1 MAPSAL
7 AWAGLGW
14 WTAST
19 ALHWATA
26 ILAGQRR
33 PLPDRLSAVSH
44 SPADFSIV
52 APMSGA
58 ADVSVAYVQA
68 LMALA
73 GAGAEVLICVAAE
86 DDGAAAPLRELWPDA
101 PILVGNDTTF
111 NPKMNNVRKGLE
123 AARRPLVALCDAGVL
138 LDAENLRRAAL
149 PLSGAVGL
157 VLALK
162 AGEAPGNFAAELERS
177 YIDCQQARFLFAAD
191 RVGITVASGGVT
203 LMSRETLERIG
214 NWRGFNR
221 WIADDYSVTRSV
233 REIGLKTTLG
243 DFMVRLPLGTRDW
256 PVVWRRQVRWARTR
270 MHLPVWPLVLWE
282 PAVGWLF
289 SGIVGASGLIGAGVS
304 AEIVVTC
311 VAAHSLLWL
320 AAEKWFMSRHGLAF
334 GWRAAAATLVREG
347 LAPALMVSALSSRAI
362 LWRGTDLGGQ
372 WRDSGE
378 RSSGAHNDGD
388 EKPAQPVSN
397 AMDMSRDIEIVNL
410 PDCVDS
416 TTAEAIEQSILA
428 RIAPGSRLIVD
439 AADVTYMGAAGV
451 RALAG
456 ILHHAET
463 VGARLVFCRFSGPAA
478 DCLVVS
484 GFSKLLDVAESLEE
498 ASLQLQSGLLADRAE
513 RLHARGTAG

>member
-1 MAPSAL
+1 MALSAL

-123 AARRPLVALCDAGVL
+123 AASRPLVALCDAGIL

-149 PLSGAVGL
+149 PLSGSVGL

-304 AEIVVTC
+304 TEIVVTC

-456 ILHHAET
+456 VLHRAET

-498 ASLQLQSGLLADRAE
+498 ARLQLQSGLLADRAE

>member
-1 MAPSAL
+1 MTAGAL

-33 PLPDRLSAVSH
+33 PPPDRLSAVSR

-58 ADVSVAYVQA
+58 SDASSAYVQA
-68 LMALA
+68 LMALSA
-73 GAGAEVLICVAAE
+73 AGAEVLICVASD
-86 DDGAAAPLRELWPDA
+86 DDGAVVPVRTLWPDA

-123 AARRPLVALCDAGVL
+123 AASRPLVALCDAGIL

-149 PLSGAVGL
+149 PLSDSVGL

-177 YIDCQQARFLFAAD
+177 YIDSQQARFLLAAD
-191 RVGITVASGGVT
+191 RIGITVASGGVT
-203 LMSRETLERIG
+203 LISRDTLQRIG

-233 REIGLKTTLG
+233 RELGLKTTLG
-243 DFMVRLPLGTRDW
+243 DFMVRLPLGAREW

-270 MHLPVWPLVLWE
+270 MHLPVWPLVVWE
-282 PAVGWLF
+282 PVIGWLL
-289 SGIVGASGLIGAGVS
+289 SGIAGTAGLIGAGVDV
-304 AEIVVTC
+304 EIVAGCAV
-311 VAAHSLLWL
+311 VHALLWM
-320 AAEKWFMSRHGLAF
+320 AGEKWFMSRHGLAF
-334 GWRAAAATLVREG
+334 GWRAAAATLVRES
-347 LAPALMVSALSSRAI
+347 LAPVLMISALSSRAI
-362 LWRGTDLGGQ
+362 IWRGTDLGGQ
-372 WRDSGE
+372 WRTTGAGE
-378 RSSGAHNDGD
+378 LGD
-388 EKPAQPVSN
+388 ELPEPAVLN
-397 AMDMSRDIEIVNL
+397 AVDMSRDIEVVDL

-416 TTAEAIEQSILA
+416 TTAELIEQSILS
-428 RIAPGSRLIVD
+428 RIVPGGRVIVD
-439 AADVTYMGAAGV
+439 GVKVTYMGAAGV

-456 ILHHAET
+456 ILHHAQIA
-463 VGARLVFCRFSGPAA
+463 GARIVFCRFGGAAA

-484 GFSKLLDVAESLEE
+484 GFSRLLDVAESVEE
-498 ASLQLQSGLLADRAE
+498 ATVRLQSGLLAKPVE
-513 RLHARGTAG
+513 SLHPRGATG

>member
-1 MAPSAL
+1 MAAGAL

-19 ALHWATA
+19 ALHWASA

-58 ADVSVAYVQA
+58 ADASTAYVQA
-68 LMALA
+68 LMALSA
-73 GAGAEVLICVAAE
+73 AGAEVLICVTSEADEAVPPVR
-86 DDGAAAPLRELWPDA
+86 ALWADA
-101 PILVGNDTTF
+101 PILVGSDTTF

-123 AARRPLVALCDAGVL
+123 AASRPLVALCDAGIL

-149 PLSGAVGL
+149 PLSDSVGL

-177 YIDCQQARFLFAAD
+177 YIDSQQARLLLAAD

-203 LMSRETLERIG
+203 LISRETLQRIG

-233 REIGLKTTLG
+233 RELGLKTTLG
-243 DFMVRLPLGTRDW
+243 DFMVRLPLGSREW
-256 PVVWRRQVRWARTR
+256 PVGWRRQVRWARTR
-270 MHLPVWPLVLWE
+270 IHLPVWPLVLWE
-282 PAVGWLF
+282 PAIGWLF
-289 SGIVGASGLIGAGVS
+289 SGMAGVAGLIGAGVS
-304 AEIVVTC
+304 AEIV
-311 VAAHSLLWL
+311 AACAIVHSLLWM
-320 AAEKWFMSRHGLAF
+320 AAEKWFMSQHGLVF

-347 LAPALMVSALSSRAI
+347 LAPALMVNALSSRAI
-362 LWRGTDLGGQ
+362 MWRGTDLGGQ
-372 WRDSGE
+372 WRESAA
-378 RSSGAHNDGD
+378 RDGGD
-388 EKPAQPVSN
+388 KAPGQAVLNSMDKPK
-397 AMDMSRDIEIVNL
+397 DIEIVNL

-416 TTAEAIEQSILA
+416 TTAEAIEHSILGRIVPGA
-428 RIAPGSRLIVD
+428 RLVVD
-439 AADVTYMGAAGV
+439 GVDVTYMGAAGV

-456 ILHHAET
+456 ILHHAQAA
-463 VGARLVFCRFSGPAA
+463 GAQLVFCRFGGPAA

-484 GFSKLLDVAESLEE
+484 GFSKLLDVAESVEE
-498 ASLQLQSGLLADRAE
+498 ATIRLRPELLAEPAG
-513 RLHARGTAG
+513 RLHALGAAG